1 MTATTPSL
9 AAPVEA
15 IADIRACMGVLY
27 ALAADGAVDTACML
41 AAMNRVEANL
51 GTLQAIVANLG
62 MLGFPSQS
70 DAPAMVTMPL
80 LTLAEVAA
88 GARQ

>member
-1 MTATTPSL
+1 MTATTPNH
-9 AAPVEA
+9 ATQIDA

-51 GTLQAIVANLG
+51 GMLQAKI
-62 MLGFPSQS
+62 
-70 DAPAMVTMPL
+70 APALVTVPL
-80 LTLAEVAA
+80 LTLADVVA